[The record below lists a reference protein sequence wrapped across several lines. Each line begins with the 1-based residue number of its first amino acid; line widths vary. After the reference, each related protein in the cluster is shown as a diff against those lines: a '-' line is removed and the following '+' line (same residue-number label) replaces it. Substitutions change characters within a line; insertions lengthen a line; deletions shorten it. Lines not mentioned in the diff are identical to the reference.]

1 MEIDPFSRPYAL
13 ASLYEYTR
21 QFDATLAEIRLRLEA
36 NPNNPDLIGL
46 EMEIQRRMGNY
57 KEAVDTWAKWHILMG
72 DPQSAVDLRRAY
84 NRGGARGFVRWQLDR
99 RLLQAKSHYVSPV
112 ELASY
117 YAQLGDKEHTLALLE
132 EGYRQ
137 RATDT
142 LWIQGDPAYD
152 FLRADPRFRSI
163 VQKTGVAY

>member
-1 MEIDPFSRPYAL
+1 M
-13 ASLYEYTR
+13 
-21 QFDATLAEIRLRLEA
+21 AEIRLRQEA
-36 NPNNPDLIGL
+36 NPNNLDLLGM
-46 EMEIQRRMGNY
+46 EMDTLRRVGNY
-57 KEAVDTWAKWHILMG
+57 KEAVEAWAKWHILMG
-72 DPQSAVDLRRAY
+72 DPQSAVDLRLAY
-84 NRGGARGFVRWQLDR
+84 EKGGAHGFVRWQLGR

-117 YAQLGDKEHTLALLE
+117 YAQLGDKEQTLALLE

-152 FLRADPRFRSI
+152 FLHTDERYRSLI
-163 VQKTGVAY
+163 RRIGLAPEY

>member
-1 MEIDPFSRPYAL
+1 
-13 ASLYEYTR
+13 
-21 QFDATLAEIRLRLEA
+21 
-36 NPNNPDLIGL
+36 
-46 EMEIQRRMGNY
+46 MGNY
-57 KEAVDTWAKWHILMG
+57 KEAVDGWARWHILMG
-72 DPQSAVDLRRAY
+72 DHQSAANLRRAY
-84 NRGGARGFVRWQLDR
+84 EQGGVRGFVRWQLDR
-99 RLLQAKSHYVSPV
+99 RLLQAQSHYVSPV

-117 YAQLGDKEHTLALLE
+117 YAQLGDKEQTLALLE

-152 FLRADPRFRSI
+152 FVRSDPRFRSI